1 MATKL
6 RALRGWIAKREVEL
20 TLDIILKGVVRRP
33 LWRANILSILL
44 SLALLPVGVNKPLKA
59 TKIIHVLV
67 VVTVVRT
74 LAAMK
79 TSFVTTEIRIVAIS
93 GRGLML
99 GYICRGWQRWCGQQR
114 TIDNHWLKKGIVK
127 KLMRK
132 EMAMNVCIWKRFCL
146 DWKAGYQVFKLTMK
160 NTKHI

>member
-1 MATKL
+1 
-6 RALRGWIAKREVEL
+6 
-20 TLDIILKGVVRRP
+20 
-33 LWRANILSILL
+33 
-44 SLALLPVGVNKPLKA
+44 
-59 TKIIHVLV
+59 
-67 VVTVVRT
+67 
-74 LAAMK
+74 MK

-132 EMAMNVCIWKRFCL
+132 RWLWTSAYERDFALVGRLVTKSLNSPWRTRNTYKLKR
-146 DWKAGYQVFKLTMK
+146 LT
-160 NTKHI
+160 NRLNLLFLFN